1 MFDSLKKMFEKNA
14 KTISLKAVE
23 DGRTIPMDEVND
35 QTFAQELL
43 GPGIAIVPSN
53 GIVVS
58 PINGT
63 IATVMDT
70 KHAVCIQGED
80 GLELIV
86 HAGLDTVELNGAPF
100 QMKIQKGDHVIAG
113 QLLGTMDLKQVVDSG
128 RDDSVIVVY
137 TNMDLIESI
146 SPVQKGS
153 VNSGDRVQTITF
165 KKQ

>member
-53 GIVVS
+53 GTVVS

-70 KHAVCIQGED
+70 KHAVCIPVSYTQKT
-80 GLELIV
+80 LPTKSHVYI
-86 HAGLDTVELNGAPF
+86 TVVA
-100 QMKIQKGDHVIAG
+100 V
-113 QLLGTMDLKQVVDSG
+113 
-128 RDDSVIVVY
+128 
-137 TNMDLIESI
+137 
-146 SPVQKGS
+146 
-153 VNSGDRVQTITF
+153 
-165 KKQ
+165 

>member
-53 GIVVS
+53 GTVVS

-63 IATVMDT
+63 IATVMDKT
-70 KHAVCIQGED
+70 CS
-80 GLELIV
+80 LY
-86 HAGLDTVELNGAPF
+86 
-100 QMKIQKGDHVIAG
+100 
-113 QLLGTMDLKQVVDSG
+113 SG
-128 RDDSVIVVY
+128 RRIRA
-137 TNMDLIESI
+137 
-146 SPVQKGS
+146 
-153 VNSGDRVQTITF
+153 DRSCRT
-165 KKQ
+165 

>member
-53 GIVVS
+53 GTVVS
-58 PINGT
+58 PIDGT

-86 HAGLDTVELNGAPF
+86 HAGLDTVELNGKYYQTYREIGDQVKAGDVLLEFDLEEITKAGYDVTTPIVITNLGDY
-100 QMKIQKGDHVIAG
+100 KITKCLTGQQVKAGEEVI
-113 QLLGTMDLKQVVDSG
+113 QLTKQ
-128 RDDSVIVVY
+128 
-137 TNMDLIESI
+137 
-146 SPVQKGS
+146 
-153 VNSGDRVQTITF
+153 
-165 KKQ
+165 

>member
-53 GIVVS
+53 GTVVS
-58 PINGT
+58 PIDGT

-86 HAGLDTVELNGAPF
+86 HAGLDTVELNGKYYQTYKEIGDQVKAGDVLLEFDLEEITKAGYDVTTPIVITNLGDY
-100 QMKIQKGDHVIAG
+100 KISKCLTGQQVKAGEEVI
-113 QLLGTMDLKQVVDSG
+113 QLTK
-128 RDDSVIVVY
+128 R
-137 TNMDLIESI
+137 
-146 SPVQKGS
+146 
-153 VNSGDRVQTITF
+153 
-165 KKQ
+165 

>member
-53 GIVVS
+53 GTVVS

-86 HAGLDTVELNGAPF
+86 HAGLDTVELNGKYYQTYKEIGDQVKAGDVLLEFDLEEITKAGCDVTTPIVITNLGDY
-100 QMKIQKGDHVIAG
+100 KITKCLTGQQVKAGEEVI
-113 QLLGTMDLKQVVDSG
+113 QLTKQ
-128 RDDSVIVVY
+128 
-137 TNMDLIESI
+137 
-146 SPVQKGS
+146 
-153 VNSGDRVQTITF
+153 
-165 KKQ
+165 

>member
-14 KTISLKAVE
+14 KTISLKALE

-53 GIVVS
+53 GTVVS

-86 HAGLDTVELNGAPF
+86 HAGLDTVELNGKYYQTYKEIGDQVKAGDVLLEFDLEEITKAGYDVTTPIVITNLGDY
-100 QMKIQKGDHVIAG
+100 KITKCLTGQQVKAGEEVI
-113 QLLGTMDLKQVVDSG
+113 QLTKQ
-128 RDDSVIVVY
+128 
-137 TNMDLIESI
+137 
-146 SPVQKGS
+146 
-153 VNSGDRVQTITF
+153 
-165 KKQ
+165 

>member
-53 GIVVS
+53 GTVVS

-86 HAGLDTVELNGAPF
+86 HAGLDTVELNGKYYQTYKEIGDQVKAGDVLLEFDLEEITKAGYDDTAPIVITNLGDY
-100 QMKIQKGDHVIAG
+100 KITKCLTGQQVKAGKEVI
-113 QLLGTMDLKQVVDSG
+113 QLTKQ
-128 RDDSVIVVY
+128 
-137 TNMDLIESI
+137 
-146 SPVQKGS
+146 
-153 VNSGDRVQTITF
+153 
-165 KKQ
+165 

>member
-1 MFDSLKKMFEKNA
+1 MFDSLKKMFKKNA

-53 GIVVS
+53 GTVVS

-86 HAGLDTVELNGAPF
+86 HAGLDTVELNGKYYQTYKEIGDQVKAGDVLLEFDLEEITKAGYDVTTPIVITNLGDY
-100 QMKIQKGDHVIAG
+100 KITKCLTGQQVKAGEEVI
-113 QLLGTMDLKQVVDSG
+113 QLTKQ
-128 RDDSVIVVY
+128 
-137 TNMDLIESI
+137 
-146 SPVQKGS
+146 
-153 VNSGDRVQTITF
+153 
-165 KKQ
+165 

>member
-53 GIVVS
+53 GTVVS

-86 HAGLDTVELNGAPF
+86 HAGLDTVELNGKYYQTYKGIGDQVKAGDVLLEFDLEEITKAGYDVTTPIVITNLGAY
-100 QMKIQKGDHVIAG
+100 KITKCLTGQQVKAGEEVI
-113 QLLGTMDLKQVVDSG
+113 QLTKQ
-128 RDDSVIVVY
+128 
-137 TNMDLIESI
+137 
-146 SPVQKGS
+146 
-153 VNSGDRVQTITF
+153 
-165 KKQ
+165 

>member
-1 MFDSLKKMFEKNA
+1 MFDSLKKMYEKNA

-53 GIVVS
+53 GTVVS

-86 HAGLDTVELNGAPF
+86 HAGLDTVELNGKYYQTYKEIGDQVKAGDVLLEFDLEEITKAGYDVTTPIVITNLGDY
-100 QMKIQKGDHVIAG
+100 KITKCLTGQQVKAGEEVI
-113 QLLGTMDLKQVVDSG
+113 QLTKQ
-128 RDDSVIVVY
+128 
-137 TNMDLIESI
+137 
-146 SPVQKGS
+146 
-153 VNSGDRVQTITF
+153 
-165 KKQ
+165 

>member
-53 GIVVS
+53 GTVVS

-86 HAGLDTVELNGAPF
+86 HAGLDTVELNGKYYQTYKEIGDQVKAGDVLLEFDLEEITKAGYDVTTPIVITNLGDY
-100 QMKIQKGDHVIAG
+100 KITKCLTGQQVKAGEAVI
-113 QLLGTMDLKQVVDSG
+113 QLTKQ
-128 RDDSVIVVY
+128 
-137 TNMDLIESI
+137 
-146 SPVQKGS
+146 
-153 VNSGDRVQTITF
+153 
-165 KKQ
+165 

>member
-53 GIVVS
+53 GTVVS

-86 HAGLDTVELNGAPF
+86 HAGLDTVELNGKYYQTYKEIGDQVKAGDVLLEFDLEEITKAGYDVTTPIVITNVGDY
-100 QMKIQKGDHVIAG
+100 KITKCLTGQQVKAGEEVI
-113 QLLGTMDLKQVVDSG
+113 QLTKQ
-128 RDDSVIVVY
+128 
-137 TNMDLIESI
+137 
-146 SPVQKGS
+146 
-153 VNSGDRVQTITF
+153 
-165 KKQ
+165 

>member
-53 GIVVS
+53 GTVVS

-70 KHAVCIQGED
+70 KHAVCIQGKKKKEM
-80 GLELIV
+80 IV
-86 HAGLDTVELNGAPF
+86 HAGLDTVELN
-100 QMKIQKGDHVIAG
+100 
-113 QLLGTMDLKQVVDSG
+113 
-128 RDDSVIVVY
+128 
-137 TNMDLIESI
+137 ES
-146 SPVQKGS
+146 
-153 VNSGDRVQTITF
+153 TIRHI
-165 KKQ
+165 KELEIR

>member
-53 GIVVS
+53 GTVVS

-86 HAGLDTVELNGAPF
+86 HAGLDTVELNGKYYQTYKEIGDQVKAGDVLLEFDLEEITKAGYDVTTPIVITNLGDY
-100 QMKIQKGDHVIAG
+100 KITKCLTGQQVKAG
-113 QLLGTMDLKQVVDSG
+113 EEVKQLTKQ
-128 RDDSVIVVY
+128 
-137 TNMDLIESI
+137 
-146 SPVQKGS
+146 
-153 VNSGDRVQTITF
+153 
-165 KKQ
+165 

>member
-1 MFDSLKKMFEKNA
+1 MFDSLRKMFEKNA

-53 GIVVS
+53 GTVVS

-86 HAGLDTVELNGAPF
+86 HAGLDTVELNGKYYQTYKEIGDQVKAGDVLLEFDLEENTKAGYDVTTPIVITNLGDY
-100 QMKIQKGDHVIAG
+100 KITKCLTGQQVKAGEEVI
-113 QLLGTMDLKQVVDSG
+113 QLTKQ
-128 RDDSVIVVY
+128 
-137 TNMDLIESI
+137 
-146 SPVQKGS
+146 
-153 VNSGDRVQTITF
+153 
-165 KKQ
+165 

>member
-1 MFDSLKKMFEKNA
+1 MFDSIKKMFEKNA

-53 GIVVS
+53 GTVVS

-86 HAGLDTVELNGAPF
+86 HAGLDTVELNGKYYQTYKEIGDQVKAGDVLLEFDLEEITKAGYDVTTPIVITNLGDY
-100 QMKIQKGDHVIAG
+100 KITKCLTGQQVKAGEEVI
-113 QLLGTMDLKQVVDSG
+113 QLTKQ
-128 RDDSVIVVY
+128 
-137 TNMDLIESI
+137 
-146 SPVQKGS
+146 
-153 VNSGDRVQTITF
+153 
-165 KKQ
+165 

>member
-53 GIVVS
+53 GTVVS

-86 HAGLDTVELNGAPF
+86 HAGLDTVELNGKYYQTYKEIGDQVKAGDVMLEFDLEENTKAGYDVTTPIVITNLGDY
-100 QMKIQKGDHVIAG
+100 KITKCLTGQQVKAGEEVI
-113 QLLGTMDLKQVVDSG
+113 QLTKQ
-128 RDDSVIVVY
+128 
-137 TNMDLIESI
+137 
-146 SPVQKGS
+146 
-153 VNSGDRVQTITF
+153 
-165 KKQ
+165 

>member
-53 GIVVS
+53 GTVVS

-86 HAGLDTVELNGAPF
+86 HAGLDTVELNGKYYQTYKEIGDQVKAGDVLLEFDLEEITKAGDDVTTPIVITNLGDY
-100 QMKIQKGDHVIAG
+100 KITKCLTGQQVKAGEEVI
-113 QLLGTMDLKQVVDSG
+113 QLTKQ
-128 RDDSVIVVY
+128 
-137 TNMDLIESI
+137 
-146 SPVQKGS
+146 
-153 VNSGDRVQTITF
+153 
-165 KKQ
+165 

>member
-53 GIVVS
+53 GTVVS

-86 HAGLDTVELNGAPF
+86 HAGLDL
-100 QMKIQKGDHVIAG
+100 
-113 QLLGTMDLKQVVDSG
+113 S
-128 RDDSVIVVY
+128 
-137 TNMDLIESI
+137 LIHI
-146 SPVQKGS
+146 
-153 VNSGDRVQTITF
+153 
-165 KKQ
+165 

>member
-53 GIVVS
+53 GTVVS

-86 HAGLDTVELNGAPF
+86 HAGLDTVELNGKYYQTYKEIGDQVKAGDVLLEFDLEEITKEGYDVTTPIVITNLGDY
-100 QMKIQKGDHVIAG
+100 KITKCLTGQQVKAGEEVI
-113 QLLGTMDLKQVVDSG
+113 QLTKQ
-128 RDDSVIVVY
+128 
-137 TNMDLIESI
+137 
-146 SPVQKGS
+146 
-153 VNSGDRVQTITF
+153 
-165 KKQ
+165 

>member
-53 GIVVS
+53 GTVVS

-86 HAGLDTVELNGAPF
+86 HAGLDTVELNGKYYQTYKEIGDQVKEGDVLLEFDLEEITKAGYDVTTPIVITNLGDY
-100 QMKIQKGDHVIAG
+100 KITKCLTGQQVKAGEEVI
-113 QLLGTMDLKQVVDSG
+113 QLTKQ
-128 RDDSVIVVY
+128 
-137 TNMDLIESI
+137 
-146 SPVQKGS
+146 
-153 VNSGDRVQTITF
+153 
-165 KKQ
+165 

>member
-53 GIVVS
+53 GTVVS

-70 KHAVCIQGED
+70 KETYYALATEYITQEKSDTRLTVSSD
-80 GLELIV
+80 GTKISFEIFCAENQSLHVGLRINYPHKSNGVFYELTQWQTISSITEEP
-86 HAGLDTVELNGAPF
+86 DTTL
-100 QMKIQKGDHVIAG
+100 H
-113 QLLGTMDLKQVVDSG
+113 LLGS
-128 RDDSVIVVY
+128 
-137 TNMDLIESI
+137 
-146 SPVQKGS
+146 
-153 VNSGDRVQTITF
+153 
-165 KKQ
+165 

>member
-53 GIVVS
+53 GTVVS

-86 HAGLDTVELNGAPF
+86 HAGLDTVELNGKYYQTYKEIGDQVKAGDVLLEFDLEEITKAGYDVTTPIVITNLGDYKI
-100 QMKIQKGDHVIAG
+100 MKCLTGQQVKAGEEVIQ
-113 QLLGTMDLKQVVDSG
+113 LTKQ
-128 RDDSVIVVY
+128 
-137 TNMDLIESI
+137 
-146 SPVQKGS
+146 
-153 VNSGDRVQTITF
+153 
-165 KKQ
+165 

>member
-53 GIVVS
+53 GTVVS
-58 PINGT
+58 PIDGT

-86 HAGLDTVELNGAPF
+86 HAGLDTVELNGKYYQTYKEIGDQVKAGDVLLEFDLEEITKAGYDVTTPIVITNLGDY
-100 QMKIQKGDHVIAG
+100 KITKCLRGQQVKAGEEVI
-113 QLLGTMDLKQVVDSG
+113 QLTKQ
-128 RDDSVIVVY
+128 
-137 TNMDLIESI
+137 
-146 SPVQKGS
+146 
-153 VNSGDRVQTITF
+153 
-165 KKQ
+165 

>member
-1 MFDSLKKMFEKNA
+1 MFDSLKRMFEKNA

-53 GIVVS
+53 GTVVS

-86 HAGLDTVELNGAPF
+86 HAGLDTVELNGKYYQTYKEIGDQVKTGDVLLEFDLEEITKAGYDVTTPIVITNLGDY
-100 QMKIQKGDHVIAG
+100 KITKCLTGQQVKAGEEVI
-113 QLLGTMDLKQVVDSG
+113 QLTKQ
-128 RDDSVIVVY
+128 
-137 TNMDLIESI
+137 
-146 SPVQKGS
+146 
-153 VNSGDRVQTITF
+153 
-165 KKQ
+165 

>member
-1 MFDSLKKMFEKNA
+1 MIDSLKKMFEKNA

-53 GIVVS
+53 GTVVS

-86 HAGLDTVELNGAPF
+86 HAGLDTVELNGKYYQTYKEIGDQVKAGDVLLEFDLEEITKAGYDVTTPIVITNLGDY
-100 QMKIQKGDHVIAG
+100 KITKCLTGQQVKAGEEVI
-113 QLLGTMDLKQVVDSG
+113 QLTKQ
-128 RDDSVIVVY
+128 
-137 TNMDLIESI
+137 
-146 SPVQKGS
+146 
-153 VNSGDRVQTITF
+153 
-165 KKQ
+165 

>member
-53 GIVVS
+53 GTVVS

-86 HAGLDTVELNGAPF
+86 HAGLDTVELNGKYYQTYKEIGDQVKAGDVLLEFDLEEITKAGYDVTTPIVITNLGDY
-100 QMKIQKGDHVIAG
+100 KIAKCLTGQQVKAGEEVI
-113 QLLGTMDLKQVVDSG
+113 QLTKQ
-128 RDDSVIVVY
+128 
-137 TNMDLIESI
+137 
-146 SPVQKGS
+146 
-153 VNSGDRVQTITF
+153 
-165 KKQ
+165 

>member
-53 GIVVS
+53 GTVVS

-86 HAGLDTVELNGAPF
+86 HAGLDTVELNGKYYQTYKEIGDQVKAGDVWLEFDLEEITKAGYDVTTPIVITNLGDY
-100 QMKIQKGDHVIAG
+100 KITKCLTGQQVKAGKEVI
-113 QLLGTMDLKQVVDSG
+113 QLTKQ
-128 RDDSVIVVY
+128 
-137 TNMDLIESI
+137 
-146 SPVQKGS
+146 
-153 VNSGDRVQTITF
+153 
-165 KKQ
+165 

>member
-14 KTISLKAVE
+14 KTISLKAAE

-53 GIVVS
+53 GTVVS

-86 HAGLDTVELNGAPF
+86 HAGLDTVELNGKYYQTYKEIGDQVKAGDVLLEFDLEEITKAGYDVTTPIVITNLGDY
-100 QMKIQKGDHVIAG
+100 KITKCLTGQQVKAGEEVI
-113 QLLGTMDLKQVVDSG
+113 QLTKQ
-128 RDDSVIVVY
+128 
-137 TNMDLIESI
+137 
-146 SPVQKGS
+146 
-153 VNSGDRVQTITF
+153 
-165 KKQ
+165 